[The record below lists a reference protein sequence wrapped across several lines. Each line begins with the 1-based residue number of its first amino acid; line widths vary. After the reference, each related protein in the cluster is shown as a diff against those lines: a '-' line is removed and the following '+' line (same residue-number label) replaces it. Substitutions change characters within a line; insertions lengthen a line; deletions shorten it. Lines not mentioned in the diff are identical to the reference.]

1 MEDFINSTF
10 SGFGVF
16 LLAGIIGI
24 CAWAV
29 RQHISFIRYRDKV
42 DALMSEVDTHLM
54 ARYRHKVDELK
65 EDVDNHLRE
74 SSDIKERI
82 IKLEIVLE
90 KKFDT
95 IISILEKR
103 H

>member
-29 RQHISFIRYRDKV
+29 RQHISFLRYRDMV
-42 DALMSEVDTHLM
+42 DKLVEEVDTPTVVK
-54 ARYRHKVDELK
+54 YRHKVDELK
-65 EDVDNHLRE
+65 VDVDEHMKE
-74 SSDIKERI
+74 SSDIQTRL
-82 IKLEIVLE
+82 IKLEFVLE
-90 KKFDT
+90 EKFDT
-95 IISILEKR
+95 IIKILEKR